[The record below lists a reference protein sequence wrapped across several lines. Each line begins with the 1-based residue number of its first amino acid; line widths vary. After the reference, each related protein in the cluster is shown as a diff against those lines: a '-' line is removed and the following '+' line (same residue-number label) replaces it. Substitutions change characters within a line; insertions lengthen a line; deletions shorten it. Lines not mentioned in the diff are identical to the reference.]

1 MSLKVL
7 RNDMAITENNLVY
20 RTDDSTS
27 IKLRTINDNHLLIIK
42 SIILYMYLLKNK
54 MNATYLK

>member
-1 MSLKVL
+1 
-7 RNDMAITENNLVY
+7 MAITENNLVY

-42 SIILYMYLLKNK
+42 SIVLYMYLLKNK